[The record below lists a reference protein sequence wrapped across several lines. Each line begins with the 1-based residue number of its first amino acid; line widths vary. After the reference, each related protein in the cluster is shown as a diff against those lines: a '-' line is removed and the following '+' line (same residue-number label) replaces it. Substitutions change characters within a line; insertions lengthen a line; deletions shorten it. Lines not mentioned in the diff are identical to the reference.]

1 MTLNVR
7 PVGDEELA
15 LEDLQQALDAPKER
29 T

>member
-7 PVGDEELA
+7 PADDEELA
-15 LEDLQQALDAPKER
+15 SEDLQQALDAPKEG